1 MFERAILAGV
11 VMLAVALPGG
21 AQQGGD
27 IEAQILYAFHTE
39 DRHQLADLISGLQA
53 RSGAGRSDDS
63 LRYHLAHAQYRLGRL
78 LRAAHDAAPARDGAP
93 ARDADAAF
101 SDCVDEL
108 KPARRANAS
117 AEAMAL
123 QSACYGEL
131 ADSSRLEAVI
141 LRGRAADRLDAAY
154 RLSPSN
160 PRVNLLMAMNGLEHS
175 PPGSAQHERAFAQLQ
190 RAAELFDRS
199 PATAADAP
207 GWGHAE
213 AYLALGRELLL
224 RGEFLGA
231 RNWVEKS
238 LIAAPDFRAAQLQ
251 LAAIERR

>member
-131 ADSSRLEAVI
+131 ADSSRL
-141 LRGRAADRLDAAY
+141 DAAY